1 MNPFARDTSRKPYL
15 HNGVLMYQKNRLIT
29 RFKYPLGYLLEE
41 IDIEEEPI
49 HNLPEMFG
57 FLEVVENINVNDF
70 KTVIIK

>member
-1 MNPFARDTSRKPYL
+1 
-15 HNGVLMYQKNRLIT
+15 MYQKNRLIT